1 MRLRRCLTAALL
13 AASCIASMPAP
24 GALAAKPGPSIKSV
38 KVYSAGI
45 DTQFGLCK
53 FNAVVRYTK
62 GAGDGLFLQL
72 RRDGEVINS
81 NFESVAAMS
90 GRLAID
96 LATGLSLSP
105 GSSYDFVAHLVDP
118 MSGTSLSSAT
128 TSAFV
133 SDGDCPAAGTLVT
146 SYPAK

>member
-1 MRLRRCLTAALL
+1 
-13 AASCIASMPAP
+13 MPAA
-24 GALAAKPGPSIKSV
+24 GALAAKPGPSIRSV

-45 DTQFGLCK
+45 DTQFGFCK
-53 FNAVVRYTK
+53 FYAVVIYTQA
-62 GAGDGLFLQL
+62 AGDGLFLQL

-81 NFESVAAMS
+81 NFEPAAATS
-90 GRLAID
+90 GRRAID
-96 LATGLSLSP
+96 LATGLPLSP

-118 MSGTSLSSAT
+118 MLGTSLSSAT

-133 SDGDCPAAGTLVT
+133 SDGDCPAAGTLVA